1 MRDKR
6 SMKSR
11 MAIGGLL
18 LGALVTAIG
27 AGCSETAPE
36 AELDVEAAQLTPAEQ
51 EALVQRIAA
60 DDAYGDFI
68 ALAFAVQ
75 GDGSRKLSAMT
86 PAQRAAAKAE
96 ALDLIADAKAPDANA
111 QQLAVRMN
119 ALIGLSQAEITAL
132 DGRADAVR
140 ATFPNLVAS
149 GPALLGQAVQANP
162 VLVGLLVETAGFEP
176 DDPEEDTADCLHD
189 CLEEYTAAHNDAGFE
204 YALDMLEC
212 AVSGSPLAIIV
223 CLAIETGEW
232 AVEELIATNNYDNC
246 KDECLG
252 IPPQGECDCDGDCL
266 SSEWCDTGT
275 LGIGDNE
282 CEPDKAQGEVC
293 SRDGKCQSGCCRYN
307 FWQHP
312 LSMTCDLATRC

>member
-1 MRDKR
+1 MRDGQ
-6 SMKSR
+6 SMSSR
-11 MAIGGLL
+11 MTIGALL
-18 LGALVTAIG
+18 LGALMTAAG
-27 AGCSETAPE
+27 AGCAETAPAGLE
-36 AELDVEAAQLTPAEQ
+36 VAAAQLTPAEQ
-51 EALVQRIAA
+51 QALVEQIAF
-60 DDAYGDFI
+60 DDSYGDFI
-68 ALAFAVQ
+68 EVAFAIQ

-86 PAQRAAAKAE
+86 PAEREAARGE
-96 ALDLIADAKAPDANA
+96 ALDLIADAKSSDPNGPELVA
-111 QQLAVRMN
+111 RMN
-119 ALIGLSQAEITAL
+119 ALVSLSQADIAAL
-132 DGRADAVR
+132 DARADAVR

-162 VLVGLLVETAGFEP
+162 VLVGLLLATVGVEP
-176 DDPEEDTADCLHD
+176 DDSEEDTADCLDD

-212 AVSGSPLAIIV
+212 TVSGTPLSIIL

-232 AVEELIATNNYDNC
+232 AVEELVATNNYDNC
-246 KDECLG
+246 QDACLG
-252 IPPQGECDCDGDCL
+252 IPPQGECDSDLDCP

-293 SRDGKCQSGCCRYN
+293 SRDAKCQSGCCRYN

-312 LSMTCDLATRC
+312 ISMTCDLRTRC